1 MTVTNTDQD
10 AAGDGATVEE
20 VDLHKLKYP
29 DEEVGTVKAED
40 ETSESEEDVSE
51 EAEDTAGDES
61 ESADEPETEEDNQ
74 EEAPEDQPSF
84 TKEFPNIKGDTPEE
98 YIKNLEKAYGNSTS
112 EAMRLKKLAEAR
124 LAIPEPEI
132 GDDFD
137 TDDSPASPAPA
148 VTSDPTQLWIS
159 QQMDKEIV
167 KAYDSFKSD
176 YSQVEDP
183 EMYEQFVAEVAT
195 FSQAKLAKGQIPDP
209 SDLYHKAAVS
219 LGWEKTSQPTA
230 KEKLGSALK
239 TNAASSP
246 AKTSGA
252 KPPVK
257 SKVTDAQVAAYRQIA
272 RDGHSLSDAEIRK
285 ALEQNVT

>member
-1 MTVTNTDQD
+1 MTVTNTDPD
-10 AAGDGATVEE
+10 AAGDGATLTD

-29 DEEVGTVKAED
+29 DEDVGTPNGED
-40 ETSESEEDVSE
+40 EPSEEEEVIDD
-51 EAEDTAGDES
+51 EAEVKDGDED
-61 ESADEPETEEDNQ
+61 ESPDDPIPGEDEED
-74 EEAPEDQPSF
+74 ESPDDEPSF

-112 EAMRLKKLAEAR
+112 EAMRLKKLADAR
-124 LAIPEPEI
+124 VATPPPQV
-132 GDDFD
+132 GDEDD
-137 TDDSPASPAPA
+137 DDDSPVSPPAP
-148 VTSDPTQLWIS
+148 VSSDPTQLWIS
-159 QQMDKEIV
+159 QQMDKEIL
-167 KAYDSFKSD
+167 KAYDSFRSD

-183 EMYEQFVAEVAT
+183 EQYEKFIEEVAT
-195 FSQAKLAKGQIPDP
+195 FSQAKLAKGQVPDP
-209 SDLYHKAAVS
+209 NDLYRKAAVS

-230 KEKLGSALK
+230 KEKLGNALK

-272 RDGHSLSDAEIRK
+272 RNGHTLSDAEIRK
-285 ALEQNVT
+285 ALEPSVT